1 MNGELTVGPVLH
13 GRGGLRESCQRDMS
27 VPTRG
32 VIVRLQ
38 IQIRGASHIQT
49 RLIWNMTQW

>member
-1 MNGELTVGPVLH
+1 MNGELTFGPVLH